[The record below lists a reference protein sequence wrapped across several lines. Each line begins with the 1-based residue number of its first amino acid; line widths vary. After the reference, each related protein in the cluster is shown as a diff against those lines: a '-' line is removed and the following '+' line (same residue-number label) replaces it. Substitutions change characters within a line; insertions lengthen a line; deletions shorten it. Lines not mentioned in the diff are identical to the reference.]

1 MKRVT
6 IRTVLLVGVVAVLV
20 VVFAAGSDARTF
32 TYKDPQGFFQVQ
44 VKEETYR
51 ITASGTDQ
59 HAVLHVFSPVKANK
73 KNHPVLALNGGGHSP
88 LYFVPFGMR
97 FVARGIPFCTIG
109 WPGYEENDVPAMTH
123 ATFASVIVLYE
134 SAAAKVTH
142 LTGRKPVGYFWSM
155 GGIVLSNIKPDVI
168 AGALTTAPSPPPN
181 MWGPEAFEEL
191 KKRYPAGKYVIDFAK
206 PVNFPALKAYWDDA
220 AQVLDPAIPRTCEK
234 GKGPFMTRDEYA
246 TFIRPFPPKM
256 FAVISDYHYI
266 KDEKPVRW
274 YAEDLKQA
282 LDYDGHSLPPTYIVT
297 GLQDWRHA
305 PDTYAADHKL
315 WSKMKY
321 TENDL
326 TVEYWDRA
334 SHTMQIQP
342 AMPKL
347 VNSFV
352 YWMKL
357 HGWAQ

>member
-1 MKRVT
+1 MRYAALGYLFLAG
-6 IRTVLLVGVVAVLV
+6 IVAVLV
-20 VVFAAGSDARTF
+20 VLCAAGSDARTF
-32 TYKDPQGFFQVQ
+32 MYKDPQGFFQVQ
-44 VKEETYR
+44 VKEETYQ
-51 ITASGTDQ
+51 ITSPGTDQ
-59 HAVLHVFSPVKANK
+59 QAVLHVFSPLKPGK

-88 LYFVPFGMR
+88 LYFTPFGMR

-109 WPGYEENDVPAMTH
+109 WPGYEENDVQAMTN
-123 ATFASVIVLYE
+123 ATFASVIALYE
-134 SAAAKVTH
+134 SAAAKVTQ
-142 LTGRKPVGYFWSM
+142 LTGKKPVGYFWSM
-155 GGIVLSNIKPDVI
+155 GGIVLSNIKSDVI

-191 KKRYPAGKYVIDFAK
+191 KKRYPAGKYIIDFTK
-206 PVNFPALKAYWDDA
+206 PVNFPALKAYWDDS
-220 AQVLDPAIPRTCEK
+220 AQLLEPAIPRIGEQ
-234 GKGPFMTRDEYA
+234 GKGPFMSRDEYA
-246 TFIRPFPPKM
+246 TYIRPFPPKM
-256 FAVISDYHYI
+256 FAVISDYHYL
-266 KDEKPVRW
+266 KDEKLVRW

-282 LDYDGHSLPPTYIVT
+282 LDYDGHALPPTYIIT

-321 TENDL
+321 VNNDL

-342 AMPKL
+342 AVPKL
-347 VNSFV
+347 VNSFI
-352 YWMKL
+352 YWMKI